1 MSETF
6 RSRKDVEEAL
16 KNLKGKRE
24 KILRKRERVK
34 PQKSSYDRVTATFG
48 KADPNTEEA
57 KRIINKRRP

>member
-24 KILRKRERVK
+24 KILRQQRVK
-34 PQKSSYDRVTATFG
+34 PQTSSYDRVTATFG

>member
-6 RSRKDVEEAL
+6 RSRKEVEEAL

-24 KILRKRERVK
+24 KILRKQRAK

>member
-6 RSRKDVEEAL
+6 RSRKEVEEAL

-24 KILRKRERVK
+24 KILRKQRVK

-57 KRIINKRRP
+57 KRIINK